1 MLEKR
6 CIWGHVSLF
15 DLGHF
20 YQNSSKHL
28 IHSSKNFRPK
38 IRQENGNWR
47 KPTSSSR
54 FRKRRRSSST
64 TSIDLWPFQTIVHRI
79 QCILWNTKRFSIFQY
94 FLTDYLDLRF
104 VMLCYHSSFRVDF
117 RWIKRA
123 HQIGF
128 HGCPQKSGN
137 FKKQGSD
144 NQVHGHVMIWAWF
157 YPSVG
162 GILSLSL
169 LQRSAEARLFEFLR

>member
-6 CIWGHVSLF
+6 CIWGHVSFL

-20 YQNSSKHL
+20 YQNSSKHR
-28 IHSSKNFRPK
+28 IHSRKNFHPK
-38 IRQENGNWR
+38 IHQGNENWR
-47 KPTSSSR
+47 KPASNSR

-79 QCILWNTKRFSIFQY
+79 QYIPWNIKCFSIFQD
-94 FLTDYLDLRF
+94 LLKDYLDLRF

-117 RWIKRA
+117 RWVKRA

-128 HGCPQKSGN
+128 HGCPQKSRN
-137 FKKQGSD
+137 FEKQRSD
-144 NQVHGHVMIWAWF
+144 NQVHGHVMVWAWF
-157 YPSVG
+157 YPCHAF
-162 GILSLSL
+162 ILVLSP
-169 LQRSAEARLFEFLR
+169 LQRILYLFEFLR